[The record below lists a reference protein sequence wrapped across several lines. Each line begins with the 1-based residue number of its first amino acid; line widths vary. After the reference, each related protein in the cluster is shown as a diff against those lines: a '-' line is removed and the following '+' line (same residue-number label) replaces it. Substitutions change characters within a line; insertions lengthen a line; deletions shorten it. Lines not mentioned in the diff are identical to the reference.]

1 MSVLTTKERKNLSPS
16 TFGAPPTSDTPGRF
30 PMPDRAHA
38 ANAKARLSN
47 AKGLTSAQRKHIIAK
62 ADTILGRGK

>member
-1 MSVLTTKERKNLSPS
+1 MSVLTTKARAHLAPK
-16 TFGAPPTSDTPGRF
+16 TFGVPPTANAPGRF

-38 ANAKARLSN
+38 ANAKARLAH
-47 AKGLTSAQRKHIIAK
+47 AKDLTPAQRKHIIAK